1 MSVETSNGK
10 TEYGDKIDVKW
21 FTKSL
26 YEKKATLFSENIRN
40 IQYTGEE
47 TIIKTQWM
55 IEDNIQSGF
64 IEYKINDKFKIMRNN
79 TILTPYK
86 QVGEEC
92 IYRVE
97 VKNPKTSTQEEIKVI
112 NPQEYKEAANLVIHS
127 FFSKES
133 NYWNVEESTKW
144 EELNQKLILESNKE
158 VISWHLI
165 NKAVEPEIKINKEE
179 NSINTK
185 TGEIM
190 AKSRRGENS
199 VGERNKNEQ
208 IIINVSNIPSGFLLA
223 SKMEGR
229 YIPSGATDIFGTVTV
244 FVKNQVLSN
253 DAVNEY
259 TNLGDQEIYL
269 VRRNE
274 NTKASEDVALT
285 ISATSSIPEESRGDT
300 RSNPT
305 QVEIILSKEDAD
317 NLPVIGDKLDFIDPI
332 IIDFDG
338 GGIGLKNLED
348 KDEYVEFEMIPTKD
362 AMRTAWLSHEAN
374 RVVKNKAAFLV
385 YDGRNLESDEPLRV
399 ENTSQLFSEYF
410 QSTDGIK
417 KWRSGVEALRSLDQN
432 YDGVIDEKDDDWLR
446 LKLWFDDG
454 DGIAEKVE
462 IKHVSQFIESID
474 ISDVEL
480 ITTNPEWAEGNRVL
494 RSFLATNNENIY
506 TMYDIGLATRP
517 VQKQTSIELDITERI
532 NITEGSDLGT
542 IQINCEE
549 SIRWRNENKDNL
561 TLLRLSGL
569 PEEIK
574 PSIGVKDEL
583 GDWLMTWKGLR
594 NNSQVIELIQ
604 DSDWSGDATLQ
615 IIVSQLQDDGTIR
628 SSNLEN
634 ILLEVKAA
642 ADPPILIVQDQRVL
656 EDQIVYLSN
665 IIQLLESTDKD
676 GSEKLG
682 IKVEE
687 SKGLELMKINK
698 KGS

>member
-1 MSVETSNGK
+1 M
-10 TEYGDKIDVKW
+10 
-21 FTKSL
+21 
-26 YEKKATLFSENIRN
+26 
-40 IQYTGEE
+40 
-47 TIIKTQWM
+47 
-55 IEDNIQSGF
+55 
-64 IEYKINDKFKIMRNN
+64 
-79 TILTPYK
+79 
-86 QVGEEC
+86 
-92 IYRVE
+92 
-97 VKNPKTSTQEEIKVI
+97 
-112 NPQEYKEAANLVIHS
+112 
-127 FFSKES
+127 
-133 NYWNVEESTKW
+133 
-144 EELNQKLILESNKE
+144 
-158 VISWHLI
+158 
-165 NKAVEPEIKINKEE
+165 
-179 NSINTK
+179 
-185 TGEIM
+185 
-190 AKSRRGENS
+190 
-199 VGERNKNEQ
+199 
-208 IIINVSNIPSGFLLA
+208 
-223 SKMEGR
+223 
-229 YIPSGATDIFGTVTV
+229 
-244 FVKNQVLSN
+244 
-253 DAVNEY
+253 
-259 TNLGDQEIYL
+259 
-269 VRRNE
+269 
-274 NTKASEDVALT
+274 
-285 ISATSSIPEESRGDT
+285 
-300 RSNPT
+300 
-305 QVEIILSKEDAD
+305 
-317 NLPVIGDKLDFIDPI
+317 
-332 IIDFDG
+332 
-338 GGIGLKNLED
+338 
-348 KDEYVEFEMIPTKD
+348 
-362 AMRTAWLSHEAN
+362 
-374 RVVKNKAAFLV
+374 
-385 YDGRNLESDEPLRV
+385 
-399 ENTSQLFSEYF
+399 
-410 QSTDGIK
+410 
-417 KWRSGVEALRSLDQN
+417 
-432 YDGVIDEKDDDWLR
+432 
-446 LKLWFDDG
+446 WFDDG

-594 NNSQVIELIQ
+594 DNSQVIELIQ

-698 KGS
+698 EGELVKKKFGELIRSEDIENYIIVPENNINGIFDVRVVACSIDGNDINQTVESDARLIFTAVADGVKDNIEISNSLSLVEGITKPLKELINIKQEENKIDTDGSEVLEVEIVVSNNISFNNEVNDEWKPIQTQV